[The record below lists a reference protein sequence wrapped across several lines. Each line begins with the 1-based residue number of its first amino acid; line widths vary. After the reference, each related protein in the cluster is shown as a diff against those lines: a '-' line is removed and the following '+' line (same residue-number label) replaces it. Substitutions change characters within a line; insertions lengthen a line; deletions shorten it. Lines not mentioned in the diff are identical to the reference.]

1 MPMLYVGWPYDPTAR
16 AGGIEILNLVRGWV
30 VEGEKRG
37 TGGTDRQQQ
46 TKHYGN
52 SKNSHL

>member
-16 AGGIEILNLVRGWV
+16 AGGIKILNLVRGWV